1 MSGQDQCHRPRG
13 GRPASD
19 DELGCIN
26 AALRGPRIL
35 RAWSCSSAE
44 LCGPGGPAV
53 CLLDG
58 AEDHRRAA
66 PDGPAH
72 QLPGAAPVMDP
83 GGSPSGRDELA
94 AGQHSGKHIRRRL
107 ERQAHHIGEP
117 AFAALDDD
125 TAVTPD
131 QPAQHRVG
139 VPGPVDNAV
148 TTPLTEEADHDDGQ
162 ASPFDAHL
170 GCSPRA

>member
-1 MSGQDQCHRPRG
+1 MS
-13 GRPASD
+13 PAPGAAGLQSD

-26 AALRGPRIL
+26 AAPRGPRIL
-35 RAWSCSSAE
+35 RAWPCSSAE
-44 LCGPGGPAV
+44 LCRSGGPAV

-94 AGQHSGKHIRRRL
+94 AGQHGGKHIRRRL
-107 ERQAHHIGEP
+107 ELQAHDIGKP
-117 AFAALDDD
+117 AFAGLDDD
-125 TAVTPD
+125 TAVTRD
-131 QPAQHRVG
+131 QPA
-139 VPGPVDNAV
+139 
-148 TTPLTEEADHDDGQ
+148 
-162 ASPFDAHL
+162 
-170 GCSPRA
+170 